1 MLHIPVL
8 IKEVI
13 EYLNPK
19 PNENFIDAT
28 VGQGGHAIEILNRNG
43 PQGKVLGIDWDQ
55 KQIENAEQ
63 RLKSFGERII
73 LVNDSYVNLKK
84 VVEEKKFGPIS
95 GILLDLGM
103 SSWQLEESEKGF
115 SFLRDEP
122 LDMRYDLNN
131 NLTAEKIVN
140 EWREEEIDKILM
152 EYGEE
157 RFSYKIAKKITEARK
172 IKKIISTFELID
184 VIREA
189 IPTFAKSK
197 SRGLSIW
204 EKAQIG
210 ARTFQALRIA
220 VNHELDNLTEFLPKA
235 LEMLSSHGRLVVISF
250 HSLEDR
256 IVKNFFKEL
265 ERKEEVYP
273 VKSAESGVL
282 PRAEQFN
289 RVKILTKKP
298 VIGDSE
304 EIKDN
309 PRSRSAK
316 LRAIIKK

>member
-1 MLHIPVL
+1 MTHKPVL
-8 IKEVI
+8 VKGTI

-28 VGQGGHAIEILNRNG
+28 LGQGGHAMEILNKNG
-43 PQGKVLGIDWDQ
+43 PQGKVLGIDWDLS
-55 KQIENAEQ
+55 QIENANQ
-63 RLKSFGERII
+63 RLKNFGERII
-73 LVNDSYVNLKK
+73 LVNNSYVNLKE
-84 VVEEKKFGPIS
+84 VVEEKKFGPVS

-103 SSWQLEESEKGF
+103 SSWQLEESKKGF
-115 SFLRDEP
+115 SFLKDEP

-140 EWREEEIDKILM
+140 EWREEEIDKILAC
-152 EYGEE
+152 YGEE
-157 RFSYKIAKKITEARK
+157 KFSHKIAKKIIEARK
-172 IKKIISTFELID
+172 IKKIKSTFELIN
-184 VIREA
+184 VIKEA

-256 IVKNFFKEL
+256 IVKNFFKEKL
-265 ERKEEVYP
+265 EKEEV
-273 VKSAESGVL
+273 
-282 PRAEQFN
+282 N
-289 RVKILTKKP
+289 ILTKKP

-316 LRAIIKK
+316 LRAIIKI

>member
-1 MLHIPVL
+1 MHIPVL

-28 VGQGGHAIEILNRNG
+28 VGQGGHVMEILNRNG

-63 RLKSFGERII
+63 RLKNFGERII
-73 LVNDSYVNLKK
+73 LVYDSYVNLKK

-103 SSWQLEESEKGF
+103 SSWQLEESKKGF
-115 SFLRDEP
+115 SFLKDEP

-140 EWREEEIDKILM
+140 EWREEEIDKILAC
-152 EYGEE
+152 YGEE
-157 RFSYKIAKKITEARK
+157 KFSHKIAKKIIEARK
-172 IKKIISTFELID
+172 IKKIKSTFELIN
-184 VIREA
+184 VIKEA

-256 IVKNFFKEL
+256 IVKNFFKEKL
-265 ERKEEVYP
+265 EKEEV
-273 VKSAESGVL
+273 
-282 PRAEQFN
+282 N
-289 RVKILTKKP
+289 ILTKKP

-316 LRAIIKK
+316 LRAIIKI